1 MRWMCTHAIHELA
14 KIDKRVVFVGSDFGP
29 GGWDEFPERC
39 LMEGISEQNL
49 TGIAAGLAMEGK
61 IPFVYS
67 IAPFVTRRNFEQ
79 IALDA
84 CGQNLPI
91 RIAGSG
97 AGLAYA
103 HLGFTHMAI
112 DDIAIMRVLPNMTV
126 IVSADKNEIQ
136 KAIMSTANHPGP
148 IYFRVGKGFE
158 PVVTDERP
166 FEIGK
171 AYPYREGNHALVITT
186 GITLR
191 LAKEAAE
198 ELEKKG
204 VNISIL
210 HVPTIKPFPIETVL
224 DYSSRVPLVITIEEH
239 QITGGLGSA
248 TAEALAES
256 APVGTSHP
264 RLHRIGIR
272 DVFPHEY
279 GTQDSCLAAHGI
291 TSAAIVDCVN
301 QSGRNSG
308 TSQVATP
315 QSSEVV
321 IPAQV
326 NVTSSV
332 G

>member
-1 MRWMCTHAIHELA
+1 MRWMCTHTIHELA
-14 KIDKRVVFVGSDFGP
+14 KIDQRVVFVGSDFGP
-29 GGWDEFPERC
+29 GGWNEFPERC

-49 TGIAAGLAMEGK
+49 TGIAAGLALEGK

-79 IALDA
+79 IALDV
-84 CGQNLPI
+84 CGQNLPV

-112 DDIAIMRVLPNMTV
+112 DDIAIMRVLPNMSV
-126 IVSADKNEIQ
+126 VVAADKNEIQ
-136 KAIMSTANHPGP
+136 KAIMSTANHRGP

-166 FEIGK
+166 FELGK
-171 AYPYREGNHALVITT
+171 AYPYSEGKDALVITT

-191 LAKEAAE
+191 LAKEAAL

-204 VNISIL
+204 KSISIL

-224 DYSSRVPLVITIEEH
+224 EYANRVPLVITVEEH

-248 TAEALAES
+248 VAEALAEN
-256 APVGTSHP
+256 TSLDSRQP
-264 RLHRIGIR
+264 RLHRIGVR
-272 DVFPHEY
+272 DVFPSEY
-279 GTQDSCLAAHGI
+279 GSQESCLKAHGI
-291 TSAAIVDCVN
+291 TTAAIVDTVDSFGKN
-301 QSGRNSG
+301 FAPAR
-308 TSQVATP
+308 VATST
-315 QSSEVV
+315 QSVV
-321 IPAQV
+321 VPAPM
-326 NVTSSV
+326 NVASTV
-332 G
+332 K

>member
-14 KIDKRVVFVGSDFGP
+14 KIDQRVVFVGSDFGP

-49 TGIAAGLAMEGK
+49 TGIAAGLALEGK

-79 IALDA
+79 IALDV
-84 CGQNLPI
+84 CGQNLPV

-126 IVSADKNEIQ
+126 IVAADKNEIQ
-136 KAIMSTANHPGP
+136 KAIMATSDHRGP

-158 PVVTDERP
+158 PIVTDERP

-171 AYPYREGNHALVITT
+171 AYTYREGTDALVITT

-198 ELEKKG
+198 ELERKG
-204 VNISIL
+204 LNISVL
-210 HVPTIKPFPIETVL
+210 HVPTIKPFPTESVL
-224 DYSSRVPLVITIEEH
+224 EHASRVPLVISIEEH

-248 TAEALAES
+248 VAEALAEA
-256 APVGTSHP
+256 APISSSHP
-264 RLHRIGIR
+264 RLHRIGVR
-272 DVFPHEY
+272 DVFPGEY
-279 GTQDSCLAAHGI
+279 GTQESCLAAHGI
-291 TSAAIVDCVN
+291 TSAEIVRCV
-301 QSGRNSG
+301 SEFGRNSG
-308 TSQVATP
+308 AARVANSQ
-315 QSSEVV
+315 SEVV
-321 IPAQV
+321 TPAQV
-326 NVTSSV
+326 NVSSNV

>member
-49 TGIAAGLAMEGK
+49 TGIAAGLALEGK

-79 IALDA
+79 IALDV
-84 CGQNLPI
+84 CGQNLPV

-97 AGLAYA
+97 AGLAYS

-126 IVSADKNEIQ
+126 IVAADKNEIQ
-136 KAIMSTANHPGP
+136 KAIMATSDHRGP

-171 AYPYREGNHALVITT
+171 AYTYRQGPDALVVTT

-198 ELEKKG
+198 ELEQKG
-204 VNISIL
+204 LNISIL
-210 HVPTIKPFPIETVL
+210 HVPTIKPFPTESVL
-224 DYSSRVPLVITIEEH
+224 EHASRVPLVISIEEH

-248 TAEALAES
+248 VAEALAEAFPIS
-256 APVGTSHP
+256 SSHP
-264 RLHRIGIR
+264 RLRRIGVR
-272 DVFPHEY
+272 DVFPDEY
-279 GTQDSCLAAHGI
+279 GTQESCLAAHGI
-291 TSAAIVDCVN
+291 TSAAIVSCV
-301 QSGRNSG
+301 SEFGRNSG
-308 TSQVATP
+308 HARVAIA
-315 QSSEVV
+315 QSEVV
-321 IPAQV
+321 TPAQV
-326 NVTSSV
+326 NVSSNV